1 VPISAADVATMMETM
16 GVDRVITLELHSGQ
30 IQGFFAP
37 RTAVENLQ
45 VSIVGATYFAERD
58 LKNPVVVSPD
68 GGGVPRAKMFRE
80 VLTQRGHPN
89 TDMAM
94 LIEQRNYDM
103 GGHIVRAEGPPQKQ
117 PIQPVKPLLGPDANA
132 LNKAN
137 QGNNTHPCPPLLT
150 LLQCH
155 INS

>member
-1 VPISAADVATMMETM
+1 
-16 GVDRVITLELHSGQ
+16 LLLQ
-30 IQGFFAP
+30 
-37 RTAVENLQ
+37 TAVENLQ
-45 VSIVGATYFAERD
+45 VSVVGATYFAERE

-103 GGHIVRAEGPPQKQ
+103 GGHIVRAEGVPSPRPAAKQ
-117 PIQPVKPLLGPDANA
+117 GDKELV
-132 LNKAN
+132 KAN
-137 QGNNTHPCPPLLT
+137 QGRDTVLFT
-150 LLQCH
+150 WCH
-155 INS
+155 R